1 MKKIL
6 SAILVI
12 VMIMSAFCINVSA
25 EEAVELSPVEKSE
38 IKLRNADADRD
49 GTYSISDVQLLLKA
63 AAGTGEDK
71 AEYDINSD
79 GYTSV
84 EDALA
89 VLREATGVKP
99 LLTDAEALELAN
111 AKLNGVKVEKP
122 GFDCVST
129 AQCTSMKITQK
140 ITAEGTMAGLIT
152 GLLKDMN
159 YTDLEYD
166 KYVDK
171 MVAQLESSKDSIR
184 KDKNLTEAQKQAELA
199 EVDRQIA
206 AMEKSG
212 DTYKDV
218 DRAEK
223 TVVAGNINGHKNYF
237 PVAGQVEVS
246 SSLTLADIEKITYT
260 VIDNEITFDIVM
272 KDYSYTNSTYP
283 KTSAGL
289 ADLPYGKVFN
299 LPYLRGE
306 SGSTLIKAD
315 YKNGNVKVILDKDT
329 AEITT
334 AAYSYDYFS
343 NIKAP
348 VQSNSQDGLTLKVE
362 MSTKMNATVNE
373 TFTF

>member
-1 MKKIL
+1 
-6 SAILVI
+6 
-12 VMIMSAFCINVSA
+12 MSVFCVNVSA
-25 EEAVELSPVEKSE
+25 EEAVELTPVEKSE
-38 IKLRNADADRD
+38 IKLRNADADGD
-49 GTYSISDVQLLLKA
+49 GTYSIADVQLLLKA

-89 VLREATGVKP
+89 VLREVSGVKP
-99 LLTDAEALELAN
+99 LLTDAEALALAN

-129 AQCTSMKITQK
+129 AQCTSMKVTQK
-140 ITAEGTMAGLIT
+140 ITAEGTLAGLLN
-152 GLLKDMN
+152 GMLKDMN

-166 KYVDK
+166 QYVDK

-184 KDKNLTEAQKQAELA
+184 KDENLTEAQKQAELA

-212 DTYKDV
+212 DTYRDV

-223 TVVAGNINGHKNYF
+223 TVVPGNINGHKNYF

-246 SSLTLADIEKITYT
+246 SSLTLEDIEKITYT
-260 VIDNEITFDIVM
+260 VIDNEVSFDITM

-299 LPYLRGE
+299 LPFLRGE
-306 SGSTLIKAD
+306 SGSTLTKAE
-315 YKNGNVKVILDKDT
+315 YKNGRVKVILDKDT
-329 AEITT
+329 TEIKT

-348 VQSNSQDGLTLKVE
+348 VQSNSQEGITLKVE